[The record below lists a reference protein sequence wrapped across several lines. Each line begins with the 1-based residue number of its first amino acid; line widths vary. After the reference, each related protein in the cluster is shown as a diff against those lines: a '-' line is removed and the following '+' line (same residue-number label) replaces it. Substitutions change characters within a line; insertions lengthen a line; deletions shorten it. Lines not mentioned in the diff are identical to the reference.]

1 MINKYTFS
9 SKLSKGLKIKFA
21 KTLNPSLSK
30 FFPVWIISYFRVYR
44 VFVFFAL
51 VSAWSIRDQ
60 FFSKTTFWHE
70 EYRNYDPINDFTSIL
85 DGSDPFWNQSL
96 SFHNLANIPF
106 GFITFILNTIIES
119 NFYTFL
125 LLQFIIIL
133 FMLLIS
139 YYFFKIFNSSE
150 LFSLLASLSFCSSLW
165 FFSSRLYLSRMNNI
179 ILSMIFTLI
188 LYHFIK
194 SRTLGAYRSRTL
206 PLLTVALLFAF
217 GSISNIPALIASSFF
232 MLLMSL
238 YFRYFYDL
246 SFKII
251 LSAGAVIFSIPFFY
265 SLYRGLFV
273 NEYENLSSI
282 FNITQQYWSY
292 ISWTAPVSS
301 TLLTLQ
307 GRGLWAEFEL
317 GGENWYWIFYF
328 QHFSNELVELS
339 RILVFAIGIFFILYY
354 FLSQNFNK
362 LEKKNDVYF
371 LQILSIYSASLFFLL
386 LASLGKHSNIWMK
399 IRDDYMFLS
408 IFREPWSKFTPYFVI
423 LILLGFGLILNFI
436 KLIYKN
442 IFSLILQ
449 YALYLL
455 LIVSITPLFTVKFSP
470 ETSYPFSLTREF
482 MDLEQDLFEV
492 ARNSSNN
499 FCIDGTYT
507 DNISRYLAKKSSSL
521 LRPESADNV
530 RFKITEGNSMYFQK
544 ELHHLDQLTFDCHEE
559 FVTQFIFITP
569 GFLIVDKFGIEQ
581 DLVNLNKLSESTWNS
596 KCQLVYNNLYG
607 SIFLC

>member
-1 MINKYTFS
+1 
-9 SKLSKGLKIKFA
+9 
-21 KTLNPSLSK
+21 
-30 FFPVWIISYFRVYR
+30 VYR

-106 GFITFILNTIIES
+106 GFITFILNTIIDS

-125 LLQFIIIL
+125 LLQFIVIL

-150 LFSLLASLSFCSSLW
+150 LFSVLASLSFCSSLW

-206 PLLTVALLFAF
+206 PLLTLALLFAF

-251 LSAGAVIFSIPFFY
+251 LSAAAVIFSIPFFY

-354 FLSQNFNK
+354 FLSQNFNR
-362 LEKKNDVYF
+362 LDKKNDIFF

-442 IFSLILQ
+442 IFGLILQ

-559 FVTQFIFITP
+559 FVSQFIFITP
-569 GFLIVDKFGIEQ
+569 GFSIVDKFGVEQ